1 MYMWYY
7 NIETCFPKHAGKYS
21 VEFSVRWVIY
31 RRVLSMLGNKQWSMK
46 WLKYGLNIKYINP
59 MRGTLNASE
68 TICESDEH
76 YIRLSYTHVI
86 NYALK
91 DSYKNVNAQLG
102 HS

>member
-1 MYMWYY
+1 
-7 NIETCFPKHAGKYS
+7 
-21 VEFSVRWVIY
+21 
-31 RRVLSMLGNKQWSMK
+31 
-46 WLKYGLNIKYINP
+46 

-86 NYALK
+86 NYAIK
-91 DSYKNVNAQLG
+91 DSHKNENAQLG